1 MIAQQTLSDS
11 IRASSRLFPSYPG
24 GGYGKQRDIV
34 AAATIN
40 QEPEEPST
48 GFLPYETK
56 TKKKKD
62 SNPRCLK
69 KKTQRNRGENRSACK
84 KRNQGFD
91 LSVVLEKSVENQ
103 LPKEIATKLFERK
116 R

>member
-69 KKTQRNRGENRSACK
+69 KKKN
-84 KRNQGFD
+84 
-91 LSVVLEKSVENQ
+91 
-103 LPKEIATKLFERK
+103 PKEIEEKIDLLARNEIKGLICPSF
-116 R
+116 